1 MPVRENEKVKIIRL
15 APQGVQ
21 VPEITYTKDGKRI
34 VIQGAIHIAD
44 RKFYENIID
53 KIKGFSGE
61 THLEGIVSTDP
72 QYENQ
77 KILLNSVYEIMSAYG
92 NIAYQKDFINK
103 NIVDDKKVFNYD
115 LTDVEIGNR
124 VFDEKTL
131 NKLEQLVKDFKNKTS
146 KNNTI
151 FNIGSSPLFNILIV
165 LAGKSNIKLNDEEI
179 IIDKR
184 NTLSIDKALKTEKD
198 VFLFW
203 GTKHLDGMN
212 DLLLEE
218 GFTIEKVRWK
228 TAIRTLRLKKNH
240 HKRKELIQHRL
251 NIIEQN
257 LSNIDD

>member
-1 MPVRENEKVKIIRL
+1 MPARKSEKVKIIRL

-61 THLEGIVSTDP
+61 THLEGVVSTDP

-77 KILLNSVYEIMSAYG
+77 KILLNSIYEIMSAYG
-92 NIAYQKDFINK
+92 NVAYQKDFINK
-103 NIVDDKKVFNYD
+103 NIVDNKKVFNYD
-115 LTDVEIGNR
+115 LADVEIGDIG
-124 VFDEKTL
+124 FDQKML
-131 NKLEQLVKDFKNKTS
+131 NELEQFVKNFKNKLS
-146 KNNTI
+146 KNNALL
-151 FNIGSSPLFNILIV
+151 NIGSSPLLNILISSIGISDV
-165 LAGKSNIKLNDEEI
+165 SIGNEDVIIHQRNKFAIEQALNT
-179 IIDKR
+179 K
-184 NTLSIDKALKTEKD
+184 ND

-203 GTKHLDGMN
+203 GTKHIEGMN

-218 GFTIEKVRWK
+218 GFTIEKARWK

-240 HKRKELIQHRL
+240 HERKELIQHRL
-251 NIIEQN
+251 NIIEQV
-257 LSNIDD
+257 LSNINR

>member
-1 MPVRENEKVKIIRL
+1 MPLKTDKKVKIMRL
-15 APQGVQ
+15 VPQGVQ

-34 VIQGAIHIAD
+34 VVQGAIHIAD
-44 RKFYENIID
+44 QKFYENIID

-77 KILLNSVYEIMSAYG
+77 KILLNSIYEIMSAYG

-103 NIVDDKKVFNYD
+103 NIVDNKKVFNYD
-115 LTDVEIGNR
+115 LTDVEIGDIG
-124 VFDEKTL
+124 FDQKAL
-131 NKLEQLVKDFKNKTS
+131 NELEQLVRKFKNKLS
-146 KNNTI
+146 KNNALL
-151 FNIGSSPLFNILIV
+151 NIGSSPLLNILISSIGISDV
-165 LAGKSNIKLNDEEI
+165 SIGNEDVIIHQRNKFAIEQALNT
-179 IIDKR
+179 K
-184 NTLSIDKALKTEKD
+184 ND

-203 GTKHLDGMN
+203 GTKHLEGMN
-212 DLLLEE
+212 DLLLDE
-218 GFTIEKVRWK
+218 GFTIEQTRWK

-251 NIIEQN
+251 NIIEQI